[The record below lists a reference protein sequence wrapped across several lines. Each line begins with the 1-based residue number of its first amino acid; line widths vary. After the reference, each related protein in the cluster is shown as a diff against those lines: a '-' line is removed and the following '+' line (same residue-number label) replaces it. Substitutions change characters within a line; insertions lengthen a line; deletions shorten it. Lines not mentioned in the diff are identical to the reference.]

1 MNSEA
6 KSHHHILPLRTYMA
20 VAGALMVLTVVTV
33 AVSFVDMGGWNA
45 VMAVFIAAIKASLV
59 ALFFMHLKYDKKIN
73 AIVFLAAILFL
84 AIFLSFTFFDILSR
98 GQIYTEVE
106 RPIMDKA
113 AMYDAIPADSM
124 TAGHDDTLTV
134 GNDGN

>member
-1 MNSEA
+1 MNSGIRMQI
-6 KSHHHILPLRTYMA
+6 HILPLRTYLA
-20 VAGALMVLTVVTV
+20 VAGALLVLTAMTV
-33 AVSFVDMGGWNA
+33 AVSYINLGGWNA

-73 AIVFLAAILFL
+73 AIIFLAAILFL

-106 RPIMDKA
+106 KPINDKA
-113 AMYDAIPADSM
+113 GMYNAIPADS
-124 TAGHDDTLTV
+124 TNAPIFDSINVENNGH
-134 GNDGN
+134 